1 MALLIECREG
11 AFFCSSFQAE
21 NDQIS
26 ANQDWAIIFQVP
38 LPSHAKVLSK
48 YNNRVQISPAGFS
61 PYLGWRWRICIIYLF
76 IFFILSEEFE
86 RLLLKMRQRI
96 YGYVPGSWKYTSS
109 CKQCQNFIH
118 TFLQSLKYLSTA
130 QWAVGLGRILIC
142 SPRWAGCVCLRA
154 RLTLGFQI
162 FLC

>member
-76 IFFILSEEFE
+76 FHPEWRVWKAVIENETKDLWLCSW
-86 RLLLKMRQRI
+86 LLEVYIIMQTMPKL
-96 YGYVPGSWKYTSS
+96 YT
-109 CKQCQNFIH
+109 H
-118 TFLQSLKYLSTA
+118 TLTKLEVLVHCS
-130 QWAVGLGRILIC
+130 VGC
-142 SPRWAGCVCLRA
+142 WAGTHPHLQPQVSRLCLS
-154 RLTLGFQI
+154 
-162 FLC
+162 